1 MSFERHRQDWEHLAE
16 IDPLW
21 AVLTVRGRKGG
32 RWDVDEFFA
41 TGEAEIAHVILDHR
55 DARPPGA
62 PRRGRS
68 TSAAASAASRGRSA
82 GASSRRSASTSPPGW
97 SIRRGG

>member
-21 AVLTVRGRKGG
+21 AVLTVPGRKGG

-41 TGEAEIAHVILDHR
+41 TGEAKIGHVISTTETLGWLGRRERVLDF
-55 DARPPGA
+55 GCGVG
-62 PRRGRS
+62 RRTRALGGRVV
-68 TSAAASAASRGRSA
+68 
-82 GASSRRSASTSPPGW
+82 
-97 SIRRGG
+97 